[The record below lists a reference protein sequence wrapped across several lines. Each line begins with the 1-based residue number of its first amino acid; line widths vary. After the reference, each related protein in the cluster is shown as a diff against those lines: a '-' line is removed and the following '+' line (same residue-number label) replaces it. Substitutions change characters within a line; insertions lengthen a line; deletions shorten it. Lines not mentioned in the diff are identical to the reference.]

1 MEIEE
6 AKALYDSKFW
16 EPLTLAERA
25 HFQIN
30 ERRLCMPFPVFHEA
44 EKRNARIELL
54 EAEAVAGRAA
64 IEKLERMVV
73 WMANSGISFTEIPG
87 EVAWFSEE
95 ADTMIYIP
103 CDGTAPS
110 ILAAVE
116 KAMDKP

>member
-44 EKRNARIELL
+44 
-54 EAEAVAGRAA
+54 
-64 IEKLERMVV
+64 
-73 WMANSGISFTEIPG
+73 
-87 EVAWFSEE
+87 
-95 ADTMIYIP
+95 
-103 CDGTAPS
+103 
-110 ILAAVE
+110 VE